1 MRLFDA
7 HAHLGD
13 EEELLSRKRENIS
26 SLVCAGTPEEA
37 ERLMLLC
44 EHSPFS
50 PILLP
55 ALGLHPW
62 QAGNVSFRD
71 MEPWLLKAPVIG
83 EIGMDSVWCDVPL
96 SKQEKVFCA
105 QLELASALKKPVVLH
120 TKGQEK
126 KIAGLIRNYENTYL
140 VHWYSGEEGFS
151 DFLELDCYFTV
162 GPDVFYNPS
171 VQRAAR
177 LAPENRLLVETDGC
191 SAVKWAYENFCPSR
205 SVSERS
211 RGEVH
216 SEILPL
222 PDWRDI
228 RGVLEHSIRE
238 TALLRAEAQ
247 KGNLKEAVLDKGFP
261 EPLAE
266 RLAGIMEQNFLRFL
280 SKERG

>member
-140 VHWYSGEEGFS
+140 VHWYSGEEGLS
-151 DFLELDCYFTV
+151 EFLELDCYFTV

-191 SAVKWAYENFCPSR
+191 SAVKWAYENFLGGELSGK
-205 SVSERS
+205 VS
-211 RGEVH
+211 
-216 SEILPL
+216 L

-247 KGNLKEAVLDKGFP
+247 KGSLKETVLDKGFP

>member
-13 EEELLSRKRENIS
+13 EEEFLSRKRENIS

-140 VHWYSGEEGFS
+140 VHWYSDNNGAGMREYLG
-151 DFLELDCYFTV
+151 LDCYFTV
-162 GPDVFYNPS
+162 GPDAGKSEAVKQVIKS
-171 VQRAAR
+171 VP
-177 LAPENRLLVETDGC
+177 LSRLLVETDGWP
-191 SAVKWAYENFCPSR
+191 AVCWALGEIPKERMR
-205 SVSERS
+205 SV
-211 RGEVH
+211 
-216 SEILPL
+216 
-222 PDWRDI
+222 
-228 RGVLEHSIRE
+228 LEDSIQMIAKEKGISLQE
-238 TALLRAEAQ
+238 T
-247 KGNLKEAVLDKGFP
+247 KEALEK
-261 EPLAE
+261 
-266 RLAGIMEQNFLRFL
+266 NFFRFL
-280 SKERG
+280 TGR

>member
-1 MRLFDA
+1 MAGRKC
-7 HAHLGD
+7 
-13 EEELLSRKRENIS
+13 LLQ
-26 SLVCAGTPEEA
+26 G
-37 ERLMLLC
+37 
-44 EHSPFS
+44 HG
-50 PILLP
+50 
-55 ALGLHPW
+55 ALASQG
-62 QAGNVSFRD
+62 
-71 MEPWLLKAPVIG
+71 PVIG

-140 VHWYSGEEGFS
+140 VHWYSGEEGLS
-151 DFLELDCYFTV
+151 EFLELDCYFTV

-191 SAVKWAYENFCPSR
+191 SAVKWAYENFLGGELSGK
-205 SVSERS
+205 VS
-211 RGEVH
+211 
-216 SEILPL
+216 L

-228 RGVLEHSIRE
+228 RGVLEHSIRK
-238 TALLRAEAQ
+238 TALLRAETE
-247 KGNLKEAVLDKGFP
+247 GGCMKEPGPGRDFP
-261 EPLAE
+261 EPPAE

>member
-140 VHWYSGEEGFS
+140 VHWYSGEEGLS
-151 DFLELDCYFTV
+151 EFLELDCYFTV

-191 SAVKWAYENFCPSR
+191 SAVKWAYENFLGGELSGT
-205 SVSERS
+205 VS
-211 RGEVH
+211 
-216 SEILPL
+216 L

-228 RGVLEHSIRE
+228 RGVLEHSIRK

-247 KGNLKEAVLDKGFP
+247 KGSLKETVPDKGFP

>member
-1 MRLFDA
+1 MKLFDA

-13 EEELLSRKRENIS
+13 EEELLSRKRENIA
-26 SLVCAGTPEEA
+26 SLICAGTPEEA

-71 MEPWLLKAPVIG
+71 MEPWLLEASVIG

-96 SKQEKVFCA
+96 PEQERAFCA

-140 VHWYSGEEGFS
+140 VHWYSGVEGLS
-151 DFLELDCYFTV
+151 EFLELDCYFTV
-162 GPDVFYNPS
+162 GPDVFYNPP

-191 SAVKWAYENFCPSR
+191 PAVKWAYENFQA
-205 SVSERS
+205 
-211 RGEVH
+211 GEF
-216 SEILPL
+216 SGQISL
-222 PDWRDI
+222 PDWRDV
-228 RGVLEHSIRE
+228 RGVLEHSIRK
-238 TALLRAEAQ
+238 TALLRAKSQ
-247 KGNLKEAVLDKGFP
+247 KEFLEDAGPDRNFP
-261 EPLAE
+261 DAPAE
-266 RLAGIMEQNFLRFL
+266 HLAGIMEQNFLRFL